1 MYEGGNMDDDL
12 RHLTKYF
19 PRPKEGEE
27 IPVQFIEFQKKI
39 AAWSPKKKRTLYLED
54 AANIEGL
61 KRIRETNLLKVYN
74 WISGHES
81 LIELSNEERKQFEET
96 MELFL
101 RHGGEIRYTRKK
113 VGRKMVNQFRLVKKT
128 VFNNVKKQCLAE
140 KL

>member
-1 MYEGGNMDDDL
+1 MSEDI

-27 IPVQFIEFQKKI
+27 IPIQFIDFQKKI
-39 AAWSPKKKRTLYLED
+39 AAWSPEKKRTLYLDD
-54 AANIEGL
+54 AKNIEGL

-81 LIELSNEERKQFEET
+81 IIELSNEERKQFEDI
-96 MELFL
+96 MDLL
-101 RHGGEIRYTRKK
+101 LKYGGEIRYTRKK
-113 VGRKMVNQFRLVKKT
+113 KGRKMVNQFRLVENAA
-128 VFNNVKKQCLAE
+128 FNTDVRRQCLAE